1 MKVIITRMRSN
12 PRYKLGRIFF
22 FFFFFSW
29 KSQIVTQVVIGYT
42 NIVANGSSCCIFIRI
57 QGCIYRNMEGHA
69 VSFDIVSRDAQTLNL
84 SRNVS
89 NFYAGQVVSLIK
101 GQLSQ
106 NLLPKVDLLSTIRN
120 KFPQQRVDRER

>member
-1 MKVIITRMRSN
+1 
-12 PRYKLGRIFF
+12 
-22 FFFFFSW
+22 
-29 KSQIVTQVVIGYT
+29 
-42 NIVANGSSCCIFIRI
+42 
-57 QGCIYRNMEGHA
+57 MEGHA
-69 VSFDIVSRDAQTLNL
+69 LSFDIVSRDAETLNL

-89 NFYAGQVVSLIK
+89 NFYAGQVESLIN